1 VNAAEYQAMYRLEN
15 ELWWYVGM
23 RRISAALLDGWL
35 PSGARILDA
44 GCGTGGNLQWL
55 ARYGTACGV
64 DLSAQAISYCAR
76 RRLPAVGRG
85 SVLELP
91 FGDASFDL
99 VTSFD
104 VVYHLDVEDDVAA
117 LAEMRRV
124 LRPGGWLLVRV
135 PAFEQLRSRHD
146 AAVHTRQRYRLAEL
160 ERKTQQVGL
169 AVRRSSYANTLLF
182 PAAVVSRLLAHHRT
196 EDEASG
202 SDVRPVAPLLNA
214 ALGGVLALEAMLLA
228 RIDLP
233 VGLSA
238 IVLAQRPEASRP
250 A

>member
-1 VNAAEYQAMYRLEN
+1 MYRLEN

-23 RRISAALLDGWL
+23 RRISAALLDRWL
-35 PSGARILDA
+35 PPGARILDA

-55 ARYGTACGV
+55 ARYGTAYGI
-64 DLSAQAISYCAR
+64 DLSSQAVSYCVR
-76 RRLPAVGRG
+76 RRLPAVSRG
-85 SVLELP
+85 SVVELP

-160 ERKTQQVGL
+160 ERKTQQAGL
-169 AVRRSSYANTLLF
+169 AIKRSSYANTLLF
-182 PAAVVSRLLAHHRT
+182 PAAVVSRLLAHYRKGDDT
-196 EDEASG
+196 NGSE
-202 SDVRPVAPLLNA
+202 SDVQPVAPLLNT
-214 ALGGVLALEAMLLA
+214 ALGSVLALEATLLA

-238 IVLAQRPEASRP
+238 IVLAQRPEVSRP